1 MRCWSAWRSPPP
13 RSVSTI
19 AFRCHRDLP
28 LPGRTRQLNCVCD
41 KTAEN
46 AFATTESICH
56 RVRRWRSGT
65 QARRWATMALLKA
78 ERGFTAV
85 ATPATMA
92 LLADALQH
100 CLAVRDSE
108 LGAAD

>member
-1 MRCWSAWRSPPP
+1 
-13 RSVSTI
+13 
-19 AFRCHRDLP
+19 
-28 LPGRTRQLNCVCD
+28 
-41 KTAEN
+41 
-46 AFATTESICH
+46 
-56 RVRRWRSGT
+56 
-65 QARRWATMALLKA
+65 MALLKA